1 MSLRPGHAL
10 SSSKTLVSLRQNPD
24 ALALALIAV
33 FLVFR
38 LILAATLG
46 FSVDESY
53 TIANARE
60 LSLSYFDHPP
70 LHYWIAHAFMP
81 ILGEGHALRLPFVAL
96 FAGSTWL
103 LYRLTRA
110 LFGGFAGVWAVLALD
125 LSAFFAL
132 SAGSWIVPDG
142 PLIFFILAA
151 ALTVAKAFFAAGEP
165 PSPWRTWPLA
175 GIWIGL
181 AALSKYHAVLFALSL
196 LLYLVSMP
204 QRRRVL
210 LHPAPWIGALIAV
223 LIFAPVLIWNAQHN
237 WVSFAYQGRHGFVH
251 VVEHGTQPSAFH
263 PGNVL
268 IDAAGQA
275 AWLFPWIFVP
285 LVIAVWQALRAGRGR
300 GRSWYC
306 LCLGLPTIV
315 FFTIIPLWGHQGLPH
330 WPMPGWLMLYPV
342 LGDFLARASVQ
353 GWPRRWAIGSAAL
366 LAALA
371 VAVVAHA
378 ATGFGRLAF
387 PWAFRQGDPTLETL
401 EWTPLAREL
410 AARGCLDRNDL
421 FVVAPYW
428 LDAGRID
435 QALGGTL
442 PVVAFGDWNEP
453 KHFDL
458 RYDPRSFLGRD
469 ALIIGIKIGP
479 DIEGRLR
486 PYFATLKELPPVI
499 FGRSGMAEIKLRV
512 FLGKTLLTPFPP
524 FYLRDVDAKS
534 AHGERGAEAAAAR
547 RVRQAKTRPRRIARD
562 AAKGRMLIRCGRVAM
577 VPPHR
582 RATRARIGA

>member
-1 MSLRPGHAL
+1 MSLRSRHAL
-10 SSSKTLVSLRQNPD
+10 ISSKTLVSFGQNPD
-24 ALALALIAV
+24 ALALAFIAV

-46 FSVDESY
+46 FAVDESY

-70 LHYWIAHAFMP
+70 LQYWIAHAFMP

-103 LYRLTRA
+103 LYLLTRE
-110 LFGGFAGVWAVLALD
+110 LFGGFAGVWAVLALN
-125 LSAFFAL
+125 LSAFFTV

-142 PLIFFILAA
+142 PLIFCLLAA
-151 ALTVAKAFFAAGEP
+151 ALTVAKALFAAGEA
-165 PSPWRTWPLA
+165 PSPWRTWPLT
-175 GIWIGL
+175 GLWIGF

-210 LHPAPWIGALIAV
+210 LHPAPWIGALIALAV
-223 LIFAPVLIWNAQHN
+223 FAPVLIWNAQHN
-237 WVSFAYQGRHGFVH
+237 WLSFAYQGRHGFVH
-251 VVEHGTQPSAFH
+251 VVDRGAEPSAFH
-263 PGNVL
+263 PGDVL

-275 AWLFPWIFVP
+275 AWLLPWIFVP
-285 LVIAVWQALRAGRGR
+285 LVVAAYKALRAGRGR
-300 GRSWYC
+300 EQSWYC

-315 FFTIIPLWGHQGLPH
+315 FFTIIPLWGHRGLPH
-330 WPMPGWLMLYPV
+330 WPMPGWLMLYPI
-342 LGDFLARASVQ
+342 LGDLLARASAHA
-353 GWPRRWAIGSAAL
+353 WPRRWAIGSAAL

-371 VAVVAHA
+371 GGIVAHA
-378 ATGFGRLAF
+378 ATGFAKLAF
-387 PWAFRQGDPTLETL
+387 PQAFRRGDPTLETL

-410 AARGCLDRNDL
+410 AARGYLDRKDL

-435 QALGGTL
+435 QALGGAL

-458 RYDPRSFLGRD
+458 RDDRQSFVGRD

-479 DIEGRLR
+479 DIEARLR
-486 PYFATLKELPPVI
+486 PYFATLQELPPVV
-499 FGRSGMAEIKLRV
+499 FGRSGMKEIKLRV

-524 FYLRDVDAKS
+524 FYARATQ
-534 AHGERGAEAAAAR
+534 AAAPPAR
-547 RVRQAKTRPRRIARD
+547 
-562 AAKGRMLIRCGRVAM
+562 
-577 VPPHR
+577 
-582 RATRARIGA
+582 